1 MPEVSVVF
9 PMYNVSAYVRD
20 SLTSVLNQT
29 LRDFELIAVN
39 DGSTDDTMRVFREV
53 VDNARRDRYIDIK
66 LIEKENG
73 GLADARNAAL
83 AQAKGRYVVFVDSD
97 DVIHPGYLSSLVGD
111 AHNFGADLAV
121 ATFKNVT
128 ADTLFD
134 FEETVCGR
142 PIDKA
147 ELMNMLLLR
156 KKFVTGCWALLISRE
171 LIERNGLSF
180 NTSVRFSVDQA
191 FIWQVIDAADTITV
205 NYSKLYHYYLRPGSI
220 MTATKKADLYSGVD
234 HFTRVVSGLR
244 HLPFDKSILLSRWK
258 IGILHS
264 TAKLTDYAGYREVKD
279 KLGISYRECLRIPD
293 GRIKALALLG
303 MISDRALYR
312 VFSK

>member
-1 MPEVSVVF
+1 MPEVSVIF
-9 PMYNVSAYVRD
+9 PMYNVAAYVRD

-29 LRDFELIAVN
+29 LRDYELIAVN
-39 DGSTDDTMRVFREV
+39 DGSTDDTMDVFREV
-53 VDNARRDRYIDIK
+53 VDSARRDRHIDIK

-83 AQAKGRYVVFVDSD
+83 ARAKGRYVVFVDSD

-121 ATFKNVT
+121 STFKHVA
-128 ADTLFD
+128 ADALFD

-142 PIDKA
+142 PVDKA
-147 ELMNMLLLR
+147 ELMRMQLLR
-156 KKFVTGCWALLISRE
+156 KKFVVGCTTMLVSRE
-171 LIERNGLSF
+171 LIEKNGLSF
-180 NTSVRFSVDQA
+180 NTEVRFSVDQA

-220 MTATKKADLYSGVD
+220 MTATKKADIYSGAE
-234 HFTRVVSGLR
+234 HFTRVVNELE
-244 HLPFDKSILLSRWK
+244 HLPFDRELLLDRWK

-264 TAKLTDYAGYREVKD
+264 TAKLTDYPGYREVKD
-279 KLGISYRECLRIPD
+279 KLGIRYRRCLRIPD

-312 VFSK
+312 IFAK